1 MNWKKFLEKKGDIY
15 RADNAKCISID
26 NLKEFFLG
34 EVARIEKKINNLN
47 NIECI
52 VFNKLF
58 EIELKAREVDRYK
71 IIKEYEVQKEA

>member
-34 EVARIEKKINNLN
+34 EVARIEKEMKKMEEEFDWSDVMREYYAL
-47 NIECI
+47 EGQLL
-52 VFNKLF
+52 VFK
-58 EIELKAREVDRYK
+58 ELAGVE
-71 IIKEYEVQKEA
+71 E